1 MKPAGL
7 VPLALG
13 AAIACAIGVWG
24 ALAEE
29 QGKGPCSRLG
39 QTRVTGQ
46 GFAYD
51 APGGSRIGGLAPGAQ
66 YFLAQTLRYGD
77 GELWL
82 LLIGPRGAHV
92 GWVRSKEVSTSGRFV
107 CNFGLELLYAN
118 PNR

>member
-7 VPLALG
+7 PPLALG
-13 AAIACAIGVWG
+13 AAIACFMAWG

-29 QGKGPCSRLG
+29 QGKSPCSRLG
-39 QTRVTGQ
+39 ETRVTGQ
-46 GFAYD
+46 GFAHD
-51 APGGSRIGGLAPGAQ
+51 APGGSRIGQLAPGEQ
-66 YFLAQTLRYGD
+66 YFLAQTLRYSD
-77 GELWL
+77 GEVWL
-82 LLIGPRGAHV
+82 LLTGPRGAHI